1 MARKLK
7 TQLQGDADQ
16 SLDAAALSP
25 DPSSLKTID
34 EVPAMEAPNDA
45 VPSGTSDAHTATLLG
60 NDVPL
65 SDLFPGLVCPTE
77 WVEEALTHPCLESAK
92 SFIQRL
98 SPPGLVTPWL
108 ITSMSKDLSGADRND
123 SKSHL
128 SGQAMDIAP
137 MYQDNVIL
145 PEDPT
150 MLGLAWN
157 AKALIL
163 IGETQW
169 GDLPIFVEGDHV
181 HIATDILPAGKG
193 LLPVMW
199 SDSDAYQSVRV
210 ASLDPVLNRL
220 RNSFW
225 MWDTVSLELHGPSED
240 TYRKCMSLIVSR
252 EEA

>member
-1 MARKLK
+1 MARKLR

-16 SLDAAALSP
+16 SLELASP
-25 DPSSLKTID
+25 NPNPIDVATTD
-34 EVPAMEAPNDA
+34 EVPAVEAPDEA
-45 VPSGTSDAHTATLLG
+45 APSGTPEAHTATLLG

-77 WVEEALTHPCLESAK
+77 WMEEALTHPCLESAK

-108 ITSMSKDLSGADRND
+108 ITSMSKDLSGAERSD

-128 SGQAMDIAP
+128 TGHAMDIAP

-181 HIATDILPAGKG
+181 HFATDILPAGKG

-199 SDSDAYQSVRV
+199 SDSDAYQSVQV
-210 ASLDPVLNRL
+210 AVLDPVLNRL

-225 MWDTVSLELHGPSED
+225 MWDTIALELHGPSED
-240 TYRKCMSLIVSR
+240 TYQKCMSLIVSR
-252 EEA
+252 EQA